1 MKNHAEQKKI
11 YIKKEKGILKKKTK
25 NVFKRTL
32 KKDKTNC
39 LRGVDGELKIN

>member
-39 LRGVDGELKIN
+39 LRGFEGELKVS